1 MLTVL
6 AATPPTLGDDA
17 FGGCDDLAI
26 INVSAGSEDAYTNW
40 GSYTITGKNLFLT
53 PVSTSWT
60 VEIGSD
66 FDSQTFTITNVS
78 SRQIIVS
85 VALGGIDWGSFT
97 LNKSEFTLA
106 AGGTATFSV
115 TPNTGLKQST
125 YTATVTVTATVDSE
139 SVTETANITFFVNPK
154 SPAGARVQ
162 VSGSYTYNGAR
173 QKPGYEAAHRR
184 RRYRHRQGKYNG
196 TNTVEFT
203 SVTLD
208 EIRVN
213 NDVSVDMSTSTLTGT
228 LPSADPDTYHELTL
242 SGTVTLTGKD
252 AGNYTLTLP
261 IEGVKVNVESG
272 VTISRTPSSPATIS
286 IEDAEVTLSQSDFI
300 YNSQS
305 QIPGVTVVL
314 NGETLDATCCQVN
327 YNGGIIDAGTYTVTV
342 EGSGNYTGWASSM
355 PTYTISPATVTPSI
369 SGNTTKIYDGS
380 TTATGLTI
388 ALAGVVNSDDV
399 TATASFAYNSANVTE
414 ADTITAKD
422 AGTVSDWAYEA
433 MRWAVAEGIIE
444 GDENGLISPTAT
456 ATRAQAATMLM
467 RFCENDK

>member
-154 SPAGARVQ
+154 SPAGAKVQ

-228 LPSADPDTYHELTL
+228 LPSADPDTYHELAL
-242 SGTVTLTGKD
+242 SGTVTLAGKD
-252 AGNYTLTLP
+252 A
-261 IEGVKVNVESG
+261 
-272 VTISRTPSSPATIS
+272 
-286 IEDAEVTLSQSDFI
+286 
-300 YNSQS
+300 
-305 QIPGVTVVL
+305 
-314 NGETLDATCCQVN
+314 
-327 YNGGIIDAGTYTVTV
+327 
-342 EGSGNYTGWASSM
+342 GNYTGWASSM
-355 PTYTISPATVTPSI
+355 PTCTISPATVTPSI

>member
-1 MLTVL
+1 
-6 AATPPTLGDDA
+6 
-17 FGGCDDLAI
+17 
-26 INVSAGSEDAYTNW
+26 
-40 GSYTITGKNLFLT
+40 
-53 PVSTSWT
+53 
-60 VEIGSD
+60 
-66 FDSQTFTITNVS
+66 
-78 SRQIIVS
+78 
-85 VALGGIDWGSFT
+85 
-97 LNKSEFTLA
+97 
-106 AGGTATFSV
+106 
-115 TPNTGLKQST
+115 
-125 YTATVTVTATVDSE
+125 
-139 SVTETANITFFVNPK
+139 
-154 SPAGARVQ
+154 
-162 VSGSYTYNGAR
+162 
-173 QKPGYEAAHRR
+173 
-184 RRYRHRQGKYNG
+184 
-196 TNTVEFT
+196 
-203 SVTLD
+203 
-208 EIRVN
+208 
-213 NDVSVDMSTSTLTGT
+213 MSTSTLTGT

-327 YNGGIIDAGTYTVTV
+327 YNGGIIDVGTYTVTV

-414 ADTITAKD
+414 AYTITAKD

-433 MRWAVAEGIIE
+433 MRWAVAEGII
-444 GDENGLISPTAT
+444 
-456 ATRAQAATMLM
+456 
-467 RFCENDK
+467 